1 MFNTVHSQIQ
11 SMDVLIS
18 TTNINSESSNSTLV
32 SMIYKGFAKKNPT
45 FDFQRQGRSRIFFV
59 RTYQPQ
65 TLSEHLPTPTYRQE
79 QVRSLY
85 MFCTIY
91 NLELQPKRQNNH
103 IKYFFSGVIKSKLNY
118 NIFDSIWGKCLDKNL
133 RQQESY
139 SSHVKIRFLSD
150 NLPSDTYWILST
162 SKMQSLNM
170 RTYLRRFQPLGWM
183 VKRHSNHFH
192 FAGTC
197 LQKPN
202 HNFQP
207 VGIGQTVIAL
217 VVFTDISRQI

>member
-1 MFNTVHSQIQ
+1 
-11 SMDVLIS
+11 
-18 TTNINSESSNSTLV
+18 
-32 SMIYKGFAKKNPT
+32 
-45 FDFQRQGRSRIFFV
+45 
-59 RTYQPQ
+59 
-65 TLSEHLPTPTYRQE
+65 
-79 QVRSLY
+79 

-197 LQKPN
+197 L
-202 HNFQP
+202 
-207 VGIGQTVIAL
+207 
-217 VVFTDISRQI
+217 